1 MSLPSGWTQGACPSG
16 GRWASARGLK
26 GQDFAR
32 DRLVTGRKRLPEP
45 AGVCLVSR
53 CRLASTGEERFPSAD
68 VSRSQVQ
75 GGQAPRAASEGGC
88 LPAKAKEPKQSAP
101 ITPAKAQTRTP
112 RGTSGR
118 ELWTS
123 LEPGLRARA
132 SP

>member
-45 AGVCLVSR
+45 AGVCRVSR

-75 GGQAPRAASEGGC
+75 GGQAP
-88 LPAKAKEPKQSAP
+88 
-101 ITPAKAQTRTP
+101 P
-112 RGTSGR
+112 RGNGGR
-118 ELWTS
+118 VFAGEGKKA
-123 LEPGLRARA
+123 EAVRPDHAREGSDPHA
-132 SP
+132 ARYSRTGAVDVS